1 MAANESALGRYAWI
15 GLLAIAGLSVVA
27 VRPVVADG
35 GAGMMGG
42 GYGGGTV
49 GMVPGFGGFLW
60 PLLLIG
66 GVLALLYWAGDR
78 GGADHH
84 GGARADAAMETL
96 RQRYARG
103 ELTEEEFEER
113 RRRLER

>member
-1 MAANESALGRYAWI
+1 MSAAQIGTLVFLAL
-15 GLLAIAGLSVVA
+15 AGLPVLA
-27 VRPVVADG
+27 VRTVAAYG
-35 GAGMMGG
+35 SPGMPGGG
-42 GYGGGTV
+42 GYGMTGGT
-49 GMVPGFGGFLW
+49 MFGGFLW

-84 GGARADAAMETL
+84 GDDRTDSAMETL